1 MKKRIASLALATVIF
16 MGSLP
21 VYGAA
26 ALKDIADSRY
36 KKAIEYTYS
45 KDIVTGYSDGTF
57 RPANTI
63 TRAEF
68 AVTVARWRKLKLGKK
83 ADFADA
89 KNSWAS
95 KEIAA
100 VVKKGWMVGTG
111 DGKFGPDEKISYIE
125 ALAAMVRIVGKEAE
139 AEEFGGYP
147 IGYSYTADRYGF
159 TEDISGELE
168 SPISRGAVSQLLF
181 NFEVG
186 PDSDE
191 DKDESGESEQP
202 EEPQID
208 QTIGTVKSYD
218 FLESLSIRVEKDVE
232 LGAAVEKLPREAE
245 VELTNGKIVLLKINW
260 DYERTNYNQKF
271 AGSYYIYGKIE
282 LPKGIEDPQKVL
294 KDISATITVDKS
306 REEMA
311 EEKILNRISSLPQQ
325 EYSVE
330 YGTTREDALSQLP
343 EKIGITVIGGERM
356 EAQIRWTLD
365 PNYSKDKPGKYTA
378 TGTIVLPQNVVD
390 TQGLLKSFEVK
401 VEVREESADIEIR
414 KVEMID
420 ACNYRVTLNRRLEIL
435 TPSGAGNI
443 KIKGT
448 EEEDLAGVSYE
459 NGDKRVLIVNVKK
472 ALSYGSEYTFTVKDL
487 ENGAEDSYDYSPSDD
502 KEHSAIAEVVIG
514 NHELPAY
521 EDVPISLKAYNK
533 AGKDITESVR
543 GEITVRRTDEA
554 TGEDLEKTAL
564 DKIKIGHDVTEFV
577 DIEYINDKGAKV
589 VVEKVRIRGKNR
601 RVVEVVDWTFA
612 GADGPDWSNVEKRL
626 PKDSD
631 RNHLYIMAKDQFEEI
646 GEIKLK
652 SGQNIA
658 LSSSAN
664 GIASVGAKNDNL
676 KDKTLSENHIFK
688 INHVVNGTGSF
699 KLVFKDDGKSY
710 PAITLPG
717 EFSTVSKSVP
727 DELELKGWT
736 SEMSSAVGLLDEDRT
751 QTVKVRI
758 KDQHGIYMEPDKN
771 VEMKV
776 LSGGRLFKSID
787 KTNDEFEIE
796 FKSGLVGNPRVKFS
810 YKGENEKEIEK
821 TVTMKIVAPSE
832 SSVEKMVVEGLVP
845 ELIGNES
852 TKIKVYQTDMNG
864 IKVKRVIDKVSVEIR
879 NMADAPDDEP
889 VFKGTGNQNGE
900 VIISANGSGL
910 DKNSVNIVTVK
921 VGDVVVETKR
931 LVVR

>member
-1 MKKRIASLALATVIF
+1 MKKRIASLALATAIF

-21 VYGAA
+21 VYGAV

-68 AVTVARWRKLKLGKK
+68 AVTVARWRKLKLDKK

-89 KNSWAS
+89 KDSWAS

-125 ALAAMVRIVGKEAE
+125 ALAAMVRIVGKESE

-147 IGYSYTADRYGF
+147 LGYSYTADRYGF
-159 TEDISGELE
+159 TKDISGGLE
-168 SPISRGAVSQLLF
+168 SSIYRGAVSQLVY
-181 NFEVG
+181 NIEG
-186 PDSDE
+186 GENGIGGSGSESIPESPGTGDSL
-191 DKDESGESEQP
+191 
-202 EEPQID
+202 
-208 QTIGTVKSYD
+208 GTVESHS

-232 LGAAVEKLPREAE
+232 LGAAVEKLPREAA
-245 VELTNGKIVLLKINW
+245 VKLTNGKTILLKINW
-260 DYERTNYNQKF
+260 DYERTNYNQKIS
-271 AGSYYIYGKIE
+271 GSYHIYGEIE
-282 LPKGIEDPQKVL
+282 LPKGIEDPKKELEDVR
-294 KDISATITVDKS
+294 ATITVDKS

-311 EEKILNRISSLPQQ
+311 EEKILNRINSLPQQ

-330 YGTTREDALSQLP
+330 YGTTREEALSQLP

-401 VEVREESADIEIR
+401 VEVREESTDIEIR

-420 ACNYRVTLNRRLEIL
+420 AYNYRVTLNRRLEIL
-435 TPSGAGNI
+435 TPSGAGNVEI
-443 KIKGT
+443 GGIT
-448 EEEDLAGVSYE
+448 LAGVSYE
-459 NGDKRVLIVNVKK
+459 NGDKRVLLVNTVE
-472 ALSYGSEYTFTVKDL
+472 ALSYERDYTFTVKDL

-502 KEHSAIAEVVIG
+502 KEGSAIARLEIDK
-514 NHELPAY
+514 HELPAR
-521 EDVPISLKAYNK
+521 EESLISLKAYNK

-543 GEITVRRTDEA
+543 GEIMVRRTDEV
-554 TGEDLEKTAL
+554 TGEDEEFKASASIKL
-564 DKIKIGHDVTEFV
+564 DHNETQFI
-577 DIEYINDKGAKV
+577 DIEYINNKGAKI

-612 GADGPDWSNVEKRL
+612 GADGPDWDRTEKRL
-626 PKDSD
+626 PKGSD
-631 RNHLYIMAKDQFEEI
+631 RNYLYIMAKDQFGDI
-646 GEIKLK
+646 GKIKLTD
-652 SGQNIA
+652 SQE
-658 LSSSAN
+658 LLLTSSN
-664 GIASVGAKNDNL
+664 TVIASVGDKNNGLEDEV
-676 KDKTLSENHIFK
+676 LSEKHIFR
-688 INHVVNGTGSF
+688 INHVANGTGSF
-699 KLVFKDDGKSY
+699 SLVFKEGVKSY
-710 PAITLPG
+710 TPITLPG
-717 EFSTVSKSVP
+717 EFETVDKSEP
-727 DELELKGWT
+727 KELELEGWI
-736 SEMSSAVGLLDEDRT
+736 SEMSSANGLLDEDRT

-758 KDQHGIYMEPDKN
+758 KDQHGIYMVPDEN
-771 VEMKV
+771 VEIEV
-776 LSGGRLFKSID
+776 LSGDGLLESKDLVSGKD
-787 KTNDEFEIE
+787 DEFEIKLKTGFE
-796 FKSGLVGNPRVKFS
+796 GNLECKFS
-810 YKGENEKEIEK
+810 YKGIEK
-821 TVTMKIVAPSE
+821 AATMKIVAPSE
-832 SSVEKMVVEGLVP
+832 SSVEKMVVEGLLP
-845 ELIGNES
+845 ELIGDES
-852 TKIKVYQTDMNG
+852 TTIKVYQTDING

-879 NMADAPDDEP
+879 NMADAPDKDPKTLRP
-889 VFKGTGNQNGE
+889 VEGSNNGE
-900 VIISANGSGL
+900 VTISASDL
-910 DKNSVNIVTVK
+910 TKNSVNIVTVK